1 MVRRLRDHF
10 PEACFDLYRKVV
22 TNLLEN
28 GTGQSLYNSIASH
41 VRQMRDI
48 PDQEEAFGQFMA
60 EVIDTYKRRPS
71 LMSTLGDLATIGRDW
86 QERQRQEGLKSL
98 TQAQVKT
105 MDLDELARHCP
116 IDPET
121 ARRMGGQRGSA
132 ALVWAILLQHDGSMD
147 AADIT
152 DIIARHRNMRLPSA
166 SGIRSGGLRLLE
178 ALDYVAID
186 REGNRLRQVRL
197 LQGLA

>member
-1 MVRRLRDHF
+1 
-10 PEACFDLYRKVV
+10 
-22 TNLLEN
+22 
-28 GTGQSLYNSIASH
+28 
-41 VRQMRDI
+41 
-48 PDQEEAFGQFMA
+48 
-60 EVIDTYKRRPS
+60 
-71 LMSTLGDLATIGRDW
+71 
-86 QERQRQEGLKSL
+86 
-98 TQAQVKT
+98 
-105 MDLDELARHCP
+105 
-116 IDPET
+116 
-121 ARRMGGQRGSA
+121 
-132 ALVWAILLQHDGSMD
+132 MD

>member
-1 MVRRLRDHF
+1 
-10 PEACFDLYRKVV
+10 
-22 TNLLEN
+22 
-28 GTGQSLYNSIASH
+28 
-41 VRQMRDI
+41 
-48 PDQEEAFGQFMA
+48 
-60 EVIDTYKRRPS
+60 
-71 LMSTLGDLATIGRDW
+71 
-86 QERQRQEGLKSL
+86 
-98 TQAQVKT
+98 

-121 ARRMGGQRGSA
+121 ARRLGGQRGSA

-152 DIIARHRNMRLPSA
+152 DIMARHRHMRLPSA

-178 ALDYVAID
+178 ALEYVAID

-197 LQGLA
+197 LQGLAEGASHVQKVV